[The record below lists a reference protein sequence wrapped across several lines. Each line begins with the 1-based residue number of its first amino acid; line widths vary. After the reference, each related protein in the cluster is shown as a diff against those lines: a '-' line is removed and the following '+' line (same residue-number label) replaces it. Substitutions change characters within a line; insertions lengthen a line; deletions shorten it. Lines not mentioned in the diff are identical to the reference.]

1 MTNRGNE
8 LIHFA
13 KINLLKAE
21 QLGHEDRSECR
32 FLSRRCVHGRVVA
45 TCMLRPVSILSLR

>member
-13 KINLLKAE
+13 KL
-21 QLGHEDRSECR
+21 
-32 FLSRRCVHGRVVA
+32 LSRRCVHGRVVA

>member
-13 KINLLKAE
+13 KINLLPE
-21 QLGHEDRSECR
+21 QLAMKTAASA
-32 FLSRRCVHGRVVA
+32 VVSPA
-45 TCMLRPVSILSLR
+45 GAFTVVW

>member
-13 KINLLKAE
+13 KINLLKAC
-21 QLGHEDRSECR
+21 GHEDRRECR
-32 FLSRRCVHGRVVA
+32 SLSRRCVHGRVVA